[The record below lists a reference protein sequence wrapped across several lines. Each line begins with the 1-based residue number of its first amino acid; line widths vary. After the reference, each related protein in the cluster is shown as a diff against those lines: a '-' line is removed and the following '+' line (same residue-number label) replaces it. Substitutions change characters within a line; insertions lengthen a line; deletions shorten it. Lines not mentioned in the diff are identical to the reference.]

1 LQHFSYIKLQINY
14 AKLTCVRHGCSSR
27 NVACLLHYI
36 HKCLLLLSVLSDSDN
51 SGVRQ
56 AADMQPSSTVS
67 FVAALQQ
74 LGHSC
79 GESVMAADLAA
90 FVTHKLLH
98 AGDVKGAREQGKHS
112 GAGEQQA
119 HVATLPAAN

>member
-1 LQHFSYIKLQINY
+1 
-14 AKLTCVRHGCSSR
+14 
-27 NVACLLHYI
+27 
-36 HKCLLLLSVLSDSDN
+36 
-51 SGVRQ
+51 
-56 AADMQPSSTVS
+56 MQPGSAIS

-98 AGDVKGAREQGKHS
+98 ASDVEGSRQQGKHS
-112 GAGEQQA
+112 GAGEQQSRA
-119 HVATLPAAN
+119 F